1 MVLWIRSKNLRKMTD
16 DKENSFENTEKS
28 YKESRIAI
36 EQTSEE
42 LEKDIETLRN
52 FIEEKERT
60 SSLVRKDEDPEN
72 LPRLFF

>member
-1 MVLWIRSKNLRKMTD
+1 MTD

-28 YKESRIAI
+28 YKESRIVI

>member
-1 MVLWIRSKNLRKMTD
+1 MTD

-28 YKESRIAI
+28 YKESRIVI

-60 SSLVRKDEDPEN
+60 SGLVRKDEDPEN

>member
-28 YKESRIAI
+28 YKESRISI
-36 EQTSEE
+36 EQTPEE

-72 LPRLFF
+72 IPRLFF